1 MQRKPASEGHSPSAG
16 EGSPSPEAIR
26 TLENFKLPSQQ
37 RKSPNSPLARQ
48 SRALK
53 QRRFEKGE
61 SHIQV
66 RRFDFGSHGVSSVIP
81 NIAGERGAPQHDTLS
96 ELETTAV
103 LQARALG
110 ARKVVT
116 QYPLRL
122 NDDDPDTPG
131 ARGTLSVAADMGF
144 KHPSSEQQPLIM
156 TCDVVVWTAD
166 QRVIPLFVRYEQD
179 RPKSGS
185 RQMQLFR
192 IAQAYWQ
199 DRDSVLVTYTETFCT
214 RAERD
219 RLIWAADGAAA
230 MAEEDPEFLLYLIDG
245 RQRGSLSSLLSRWPL
260 GLTDALIRFKHAL
273 AIGRVVMPLSQQL
286 QTIHQ
291 PVSFKV
297 RSDTQR
303 NELLRSLDR
312 REEQQ

>member
-1 MQRKPASEGHSPSAG
+1 MKRKPAIARHGSNASESR
-16 EGSPSPEAIR
+16 PSPEAIR
-26 TLENFKLPSQQ
+26 ALKNFKLPSLQ
-37 RKSPNSPLARQ
+37 RKSPNSPVARQ
-48 SRALK
+48 ERALK

-81 NIAGERGAPQHDTLS
+81 NITGERRAPQHDTLS

-131 ARGTLSVAADMGF
+131 ARGTLSLAADLGF

-185 RQMQLFR
+185 RQMQLFQ
-192 IAQAYWQ
+192 IAQAYWR
-199 DRDSVLVTYTETFCT
+199 DRSAVLVTYTETFCT

-219 RLIWAADGAAA
+219 QLIWAADGAAA
-230 MAEEDPEFLLYLIDG
+230 ITEEDSGFLRYLIG
-245 RQRGSLSSLLSRWPL
+245 ARQRESLSGLLSSWPL
-260 GLTDALIRFKHAL
+260 GLTDGLIRFKHAL

-297 RSDTQR
+297 RSDAQR
-303 NELLRSLDR
+303 NELLRSLYR